1 MPPNCTKRL
10 YGAEEMRWDHWQ
22 MPTPLVYQGYLL
34 FAAVCIGL
42 ASWNAYQE
50 LPIDTNNFAE
60 NLDRIMRDRS
70 KWTNDTL
77 YMSEIVDSL
86 EPTHPLHLLYNKTI
100 IRYDYGSTYH
110 NYCELRRR
118 PENSL
123 PSLLRVM
130 EMKVITQTFLR
141 AIVLNG
147 LLFKFLL
154 CMVQARVIDML
165 PTRGAVLWFLS
176 RVSPFLQI
184 ASSSVLMFVL
194 CLQQDQDGEL
204 RWIMRFHI
212 PLFCVLFL
220 AHASL
225 YSFLEIARRRTCA
238 TLTLFILRIIGL
250 GVFAISAPAVY
261 EAYIAYLTFKPCHT
275 NVPISAAICEYL
287 CISVVVLFALSQICD
302 YGGLVMNLVAMR
314 CDTLPRKDLPDY
326 SPAFMTSKF
335 DSAPFAQLRRQNVH
349 CNDLK
354 SSSSSS

>member
-1 MPPNCTKRL
+1 MITDQRTTIIV
-10 YGAEEMRWDHWQ
+10 R
-22 MPTPLVYQGYLL
+22 
-34 FAAVCIGL
+34 
-42 ASWNAYQE
+42 
-50 LPIDTNNFAE
+50 
-60 NLDRIMRDRS
+60 DRIMRDRS

-147 LLFKFLL
+147 LLFKLRRRPENSLPSLLRVMEMKVITQTFLRAIVLNGLLFKFLL

-165 PTRGAVLWFLS
+165 PTGGAVVDRFLLCMVQARVIDMLPTGGAVLWFLS

-194 CLQQDQDGEL
+194 CLQQDQDGEQL
-204 RWIMRFHI
+204 DQINR
-212 PLFCVLFL
+212 PK
-220 AHASL
+220 
-225 YSFLEIARRRTCA
+225 A

-261 EAYIAYLTFKPCHT
+261 EAYLAFLTFKPCHT
-275 NVPISAAICEYL
+275 NVSISAAISEYL

-302 YGGLVMNLVAMR
+302 YRGLVMNLVALR
-314 CDTLPRKDLPDY
+314 CDTLPREDLPHY
-326 SPAFMTSKF
+326 SPAFMASKF
-335 DSAPFAQLRRQNVH
+335 DSAPFAQLRRRNVH

-354 SSSSSS
+354 SSSSS